1 MENKPSKKGLLIVFE
16 GLDRC
21 GKSTQAHMLY
31 NKLLFNGI
39 NSEIIKFP
47 DRTTVVGNVIDS
59 YLQNAVNATDQV
71 IHLLFSANRWELKD
85 TINRY
90 ITEGKI
96 VIVDRYIYSGIAYS
110 VAKGLDFDWCKAC
123 DEGLPEPDLIFYL
136 EMTVDKLMKR
146 GNFGLERYEK
156 KELLERVAK
165 SYERVWENKKL
176 PLVIINGDN
185 DKNELYE
192 IILSIV
198 QKQI

>member
-1 MENKPSKKGLLIVFE
+1 MRPATAKP
-16 GLDRC
+16 
-21 GKSTQAHMLY
+21 
-31 NKLLFNGI
+31 
-39 NSEIIKFP
+39 
-47 DRTTVVGNVIDS
+47 
-59 YLQNAVNATDQV
+59 
-71 IHLLFSANRWELKD
+71 
-85 TINRY
+85 
-90 ITEGKI
+90 
-96 VIVDRYIYSGIAYS
+96 IAS
-110 VAKGLDFDWCKAC
+110 HICMAAA
-123 DEGLPEPDLIFYL
+123 
-136 EMTVDKLMKR
+136 TVDKLMKR